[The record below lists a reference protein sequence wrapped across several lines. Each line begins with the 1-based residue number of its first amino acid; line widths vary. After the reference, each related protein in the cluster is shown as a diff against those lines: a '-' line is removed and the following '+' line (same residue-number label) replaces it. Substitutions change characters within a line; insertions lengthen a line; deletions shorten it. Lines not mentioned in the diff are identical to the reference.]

1 MLIVG
6 GVAFGVLAMQ
16 LSHFSQDILDSMMMC
31 IISLILSDT
40 HKWNVK
46 MCTVR
51 YIQNQPGQRPYG
63 MDNDF
68 ESVGGT
74 NPSSNNKLS
83 DRQALQQE
91 FNNPTT

>member
-1 MLIVG
+1 
-6 GVAFGVLAMQ
+6 
-16 LSHFSQDILDSMMMC
+16 
-31 IISLILSDT
+31 
-40 HKWNVK
+40 
-46 MCTVR
+46 
-51 YIQNQPGQRPYG
+51 

-83 DRQALQQE
+83 NRQALQQE